1 MRYQNPLPDEP
12 VNYSKEH
19 PLKEFTQLLIG
30 VGVVIFVV
38 VAALNFFASTLA
50 HFIPFEYEK
59 SMVKNVGY
67 LTPKLTDR
75 QQELQALADRM
86 SAHMEMPQEMQITV
100 HHDSGETVN
109 AFATLGG
116 HVVFFDG
123 LMTKLD
129 TDQQLAAVMAHEIAH
144 VKLRHP
150 IVATGKGLTLAT
162 LAAFFSGTSGSG
174 AGDWLIGNTINF
186 HMLQYSREQELA
198 ADEWAARALY
208 REYGDIFGAK
218 SLFEVFSQLE
228 TDSLDSKFNVE
239 LMRSHPYSKNRW
251 AALEKIAAQEAWP
264 IQTSGKP
271 PN

>member
-1 MRYQNPLPDEP
+1 MQYQNPLPDES

-19 PLKEFTQLLIG
+19 PLKEFAQLLIG
-30 VGVVIFVV
+30 VGVVIFI
-38 VAALNFFASTLA
+38 AIATLNFFAGKLA
-50 HFIPFEYEK
+50 HYIPFEYEK

-67 LTPKLTDR
+67 LTPKLTDK
-75 QQELQALADRM
+75 QQELQALADRL
-86 SAHMEMPQEMQITV
+86 SVHMEMPRDMQITL
-100 HHDSGETVN
+100 HHDTGETVN

-123 LMTKLD
+123 LMNKLN
-129 TDQQLAAVMAHEIAH
+129 TEQQLAAVMAHEIAH

-150 IVATGKGLTLAT
+150 IVATGKGVTLAT
-162 LAAFFSGTSGSG
+162 LAAFFSGSSASG

-186 HMLQYSREQELA
+186 QMMQYSRDQELA

-208 REYGDIFGAK
+208 REYGDVSGAK
-218 SLFEVFSQLE
+218 SLFEVFSQIE
-228 TDSLDSKFNVE
+228 TASLNNKFSVE

-264 IQTSGKP
+264 IQSSDKP
-271 PN
+271 PE